1 MTISLMFVAEAQAQ
15 ENPEYFHSV
24 GKEKKDITV
33 QDSILGDSVKADE
46 VNSSDF
52 SMLTIEEL
60 EMYIKKFE
68 GMIGKA
74 TDKTTR
80 LNNGRVL
87 SYYTGEQHALT
98 LENVAKVAE
107 EEGLSNLL
115 FVLAQAV
122 LEKQGMSGI

>member
-1 MTISLMFVAEAQAQ
+1 MTISLMFVAVAQAQ

-60 EMYIKKFE
+60 EM
-68 GMIGKA
+68 
-74 TDKTTR
+74 
-80 LNNGRVL
+80 
-87 SYYTGEQHALT
+87 
-98 LENVAKVAE
+98 
-107 EEGLSNLL
+107 
-115 FVLAQAV
+115 
-122 LEKQGMSGI
+122 